1 MPYRLV
7 TVPAVMAIA
16 VALVGAQA
24 GPSDDWSR
32 VIAGIEQAAVEGSAT
47 SLIRARDDL
56 LRRAPALSVGNRA
69 PLVQYAIAY
78 SAWRMASLSG
88 VPGDERNA
96 VLDDG
101 VARLQTVMNANP
113 QDAEA
118 LALLGGLYALQ
129 IGRSPLKAIVLG
141 SRISGM
147 LDRAAE
153 LAPNNPRV
161 ELQVGI
167 SAFHTPAAFGGGMN
181 KAERLLRRSLEL
193 FSREPLDRP
202 WPNWGRVDAHAWLG
216 QVLARKGDRTG
227 ARAEYDTA
235 LTLAPNSGW
244 VAHVLL
250 PALERG
256 TRP

>member
-1 MPYRLV
+1 MYRLV
-7 TVPAVMAIA
+7 TVPSVIAIA
-16 VALVGAQA
+16 VAVVGAQA
-24 GPSDDWSR
+24 GWSDEWSR
-32 VIAGIEQAAVEGSAT
+32 VVAEIERAAIEGSAP
-47 SLIRARDDL
+47 SLRSARDEL
-56 LRRAPALSVGNRA
+56 LHRAPALSTGNHAR
-69 PLVQYAIAY
+69 VQYAIAY
-78 SAWRMASLSG
+78 TAWRMATLSR
-88 VPGDERNA
+88 VPEVERNG

-101 VARLQTVMNANP
+101 VARLEAVIKANAE
-113 QDAEA
+113 DAEA
-118 LALLGGLYALQ
+118 LALLGGLYGLQ

-141 SRISGM
+141 SRVSGT

-161 ELQVGI
+161 ALQAGI
-167 SAFHTPAAFGGGMN
+167 SAFHTPAGFGGGMN

-193 FSREPLDRP
+193 FSREPPDRP

-235 LTLAPNSGW
+235 LALAPNAGW
-244 VAHVLL
+244 VTHILL

-256 TRP
+256 AKP